1 MSAKSQATLPGMP
14 EPGQAATIA
23 LAMTPFEAI
32 RLLEA
37 VDASLKAG
45 KDHDDCKLVR
55 MRLATLV
62 GVKG

>member
-1 MSAKSQATLPGMP
+1 MSAKQSSLPGMP

-45 KDHDDCKLVR
+45 SDHNDCKIIR
-55 MRLATLV
+55 QRLAILV
-62 GVKG
+62 GVKA